1 MTPNNFLKVLGKY
14 SQQAQKLVKDSL
26 TKNNRIA
33 TGKLL
38 NSIHTEISQNND
50 TYSVTLNFEDYF
62 KYVSEGRKAG
72 KMPPV
77 DSILEWIKVKHILP
91 RPMDGKLPTEK
102 GLAYLIARKIGR
114 EGYEG
119 SNDYETSIEQ
129 LNNEYIPKLEEALQ
143 KDLYTYSMQL
153 FEKLQ

>member
-1 MTPNNFLKVLGKY
+1 MTPNNFIKVLGEY
-14 SQQAQKLVKDSL
+14 AEQAQRLVKDSL

-38 NSIHTEISQNND
+38 NSIQTEVTQNND
-50 TYSVTLNFEDYF
+50 TYSVILNFEDYF
-62 KYVSEGRKAG
+62 KYVTEGRKAG

-77 DSILEWIKVKHILP
+77 DSILDWIKVKHILP
-91 RPMDGKLPTEK
+91 RPINGKLPTEK

-119 SNDYETSIEQ
+119 TNDYETSIEQ
-129 LNNEYIPKLEEALQ
+129 LNKEYIPKLQEALE
-143 KDLYTYSMQL
+143 KDLYAYSMQL